1 MKKLMK
7 LAVVL
12 IMAIAMIAPN
22 ALPVTGIVAVAE
34 AATVKISQ
42 KSLTLVVGKTKVL
55 NITGSKKKVTWTTS
69 KKSVATVSST
79 GKVSAKAS
87 GTTTVTAAVSGKKYT
102 CKVTVKPAANKY
114 LKDAPFD
121 AVEAKI
127 ENISIVVPKD
137 CIFEASEAATD
148 DYVATITPASTEL
161 GSYIN
166 VELLKTGKKATD
178 YSTIKELYSTKLT
191 QETVQSQLQLALNS
205 ADLEVTNFET
215 SDFESNL
222 GTAFKATYNVTYGGY
237 LMDIDMYF
245 MDIDNYTFVIS
256 VTDAEEY
263 NLDAVAQY
271 VIDSIVVTK

>member
-12 IMAIAMIAPN
+12 FMAIAMIAPN
-22 ALPVTGIVAVAE
+22 ALPDTGIVAVAE

-55 NITGSKKKVTWTTS
+55 NISGSKKKVTWTTS
-69 KKSVATVSST
+69 KKSVATVSSA
-79 GKVSAKAS
+79 GKVSAKAA

-102 CKVTVKPAANKY
+102 CKVTVRAANKY
-114 LKDAPFD
+114 LKKAQFD
-121 AVEAKI
+121 AVEVEI

-137 CIFEASEAATD
+137 CVFEASEAATD

-178 YSTIKELYSTKLT
+178 YSTSKELYGTKLT
-191 QETVQSQLQLALNS
+191 QETVQAQLQLALNS
-205 ADLEVTNFET
+205 ADVVVTNFET

-222 GTAFKATYNVTYGGY
+222 GTAFKADYNVTYAGY